1 MVGPAAA
8 ENPLAS
14 APTVAAARLR
24 WLAAHQRAR
33 SAGILPDPM
42 ITGEY
47 MRVPAM
53 GMDGYMIEVEQPLQ
67 RWGERDAE
75 RAMATARLVMAE
87 AEYAAARGRVL
98 SMAGR
103 AQAEANAADAMAVLD
118 QEIAARARSL
128 ADLVARSSVAT
139 GKGSVREVLTLQSR
153 AAEFD
158 VMILRDK
165 RMAADARG
173 EVAAV
178 LGLAADALLPTLTTP
193 DPTTIDPE
201 RAPEARMAQARV
213 VMANA
218 QLAMAVA
225 RGRPEVAVM
234 GRWRQQG
241 EEDADAW
248 EGGLRLSIPL
258 WRDAY
263 GGAADG
269 GRTERLAALS
279 DQAASVL
286 DARELLARVARARD
300 LAQRT
305 RTWASETSARLD
317 SELETIA
324 SDAATG
330 MGGATAMLFERF
342 DQLVDAKRATII
354 AETAALTAQMTL
366 WALVPPPDTDA
377 TRSPGR
383 IP

>member
-1 MVGPAAA
+1 
-8 ENPLAS
+8 
-14 APTVAAARLR
+14 
-24 WLAAHQRAR
+24 
-33 SAGILPDPM
+33 M